1 MYRYQPTSRFAQ
13 VFDKFEEICIAACLG
28 IMTLITFS
36 NVVARYLF
44 NSNILWALEVTVM
57 LFAWLVLMG
66 ASYGVKH
73 HTHIGV
79 DVILEMA
86 SPKVRKLLGLIS
98 VGACLAFSILL
109 LIGSWDYWYAFI
121 TKRAFME
128 TEDIPMPDML
138 RFLEGW
144 INQGEA
150 YEKLPRFIPYLAL
163 PLGMA
168 LLTYRFLQ
176 AGWSILN
183 GKTDKIITSHEV
195 EEELEA
201 AIAESSQSESDSQ
214 RGNN

>member
-1 MYRYQPTSRFAQ
+1 
-13 VFDKFEEICIAACLG
+13 VFDKIEEICIAACLG

-44 NSNILWALEVTVM
+44 NSNILWALELTVM

-66 ASYGVKH
+66 ASYAVKH

-79 DVILEMA
+79 DVIIEMA

-98 VGACLAFSILL
+98 VGACLAYSIML
-109 LIGSWDYWYAFI
+109 LIGSWDYWYAFV

-128 TEDIPMPDML
+128 TEDIPMPEML

-144 INQGEA
+144 INQGET
-150 YEKLPRFIPYLAL
+150 YEKLPRFIPYMAL

-168 LLTYRFLQ
+168 LLIYRFLQ
-176 AGWSILN
+176 AGWSIVT
-183 GKTDKIITSHEV
+183 GKTDKIISSHEV
-195 EEELEA
+195 EEELEV
-201 AIAESSQSESDSQ
+201 AITESSQNESGSQ
-214 RGNN
+214 RGIN